1 MRKSDGEEKGE
12 VLRRGI
18 RGARRDVKGRE
29 ERREKGFLADDDDN
43 EEGRC
48 KQRSPTFH
56 RESDYVRSMAS
67 AMDVAF

>member
-29 ERREKGFLADDDDN
+29 GRREKGFLADDDDN

>member
-1 MRKSDGEEKGE
+1 MVKRRERCTL
-12 VLRRGI
+12 LRQGI

-29 ERREKGFLADDDDN
+29 GRREKGFLADDDDN
-43 EEGRC
+43 EEERC